1 MFKYNELSDLIDGR
15 LVIPLYKTED
25 GQVHVRALDSYVEFD
40 VDFDDFDFDKLPEE
54 RGQTTPSDPVDPPEP
69 EPEPEP
75 EKDDAD
81 YDGTDDPN
89 ETIIIE
95 PEEPEEEEKERWLT
109 KDEALT
115 IAKEHGVYKKGDKIR
130 GYKYII

>member
-15 LVIPLYKTED
+15 LVIPLHKTED
-25 GQVHVRALDSYVEFD
+25 GQVHVRASDSYVEFD

-54 RGQTTPSDPVDPPEP
+54 RGQTTPPDPVDPVDPP

-81 YDGTDDPN
+81 YDGTDIPN
-89 ETIIIE
+89 DDIVI
-95 PEEPEEEEKERWLT
+95 PEEPEEEERERWLT
-109 KDEALT
+109 KDEAEKL
-115 IAKEHGVYKKGDKIR
+115 AKSAGLSVKNGKIR